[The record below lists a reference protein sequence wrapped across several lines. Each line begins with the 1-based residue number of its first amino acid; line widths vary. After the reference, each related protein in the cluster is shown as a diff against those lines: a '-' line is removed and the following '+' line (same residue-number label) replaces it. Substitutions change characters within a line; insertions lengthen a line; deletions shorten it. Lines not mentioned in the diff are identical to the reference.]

1 MDKKTR
7 LEDIF
12 NDDEFGILD
21 SKPKNNNVKSEDE
34 RLIESFQ
41 EINTFFEKNNR
52 EPESKNVT
60 EFKLL
65 SRLKAIRTDDKKIAI
80 LKQFDTYNLLENF
93 KEVSSVKDI
102 LDDDDFGIL
111 DSDDSESIFELKNVP
126 AQKERESTDFTARRK
141 AMSYESFK
149 NYEEN
154 FKQVHNEL
162 RSGQRKLVDF
172 NDVEQNLVEGNY
184 YVLDG
189 VLLYLEKD
197 GVHERKIG
205 DRIRKDGRTK
215 TIFENGNISKMLY
228 RSLAKA
234 LYNNGKIVTAKDS
247 ETEKKLYQ
255 NVGVVNEDDLESGW
269 IYILKSLSK
278 REDINGMKN
287 LFKIGFSNIPVAER
301 IKNAPNEPTYLMA
314 PVEVVS
320 TFKCYNVNVQKIE
333 GLIHRFF
340 SEVCLEIDVFDKNGK
355 RVTPREWFV
364 VPLQIIEEVIPLIVN
379 GSIINF
385 KYNVENN
392 SIQLKKN
399 EKSL

>member
-21 SKPKNNNVKSEDE
+21 SKPKNTNVKSEDE

-52 EPESKNVT
+52 EPEAKNVT

-65 SRLKAIRTDDKKIAI
+65 SRLKSLRTDAKKIAI
-80 LKQFDTYNLLENF
+80 LKQFDTYSLLENS
-93 KEVSSVKDI
+93 KEVSSINDI
-102 LDDDDFGIL
+102 LNDDDFGIL

-126 AQKERESTDFTARRK
+126 TQKERESADFTARRK
-141 AMSYESFK
+141 AMSNDSFK

-172 NDVEQNLVEGNY
+172 NDVEQNLIEGNY

-215 TIFENGNISKMLY
+215 TIFENGTMSKMLY

-234 LYNNGKIVTAKDS
+234 LYNNGKIVTSKDS
-247 ETEKKLYQ
+247 ESEKELYQ
-255 NVGVVNEDDLESGW
+255 NIGEVNESDLESGW

-278 REDINGMKN
+278 REDIKGIEN
-287 LFKIGFSNIPVAER
+287 LFKIGFSTIPVAER
-301 IKNAPNEPTYLMA
+301 IKNASKEPTYLMS
-314 PVEVVS
+314 PVQIIGS
-320 TFKCYNVNVQKIE
+320 YKCYNMNAQKFE
-333 GLIHRFF
+333 HLLHRFL
-340 SEVCLEIDVFDKNGK
+340 SEVCLEVDVFDENNK

-364 VPLQIIEEVIPLIVN
+364 VPLKIIEEAIPLIVN
-379 GSIINF
+379 GSIVNY
-385 KYNVENN
+385 KYNVKKS
-392 SIQLKKN
+392 SIQLKN
-399 EKSL
+399 N

>member
-1 MDKKTR
+1 MDKKTK

-21 SKPKNNNVKSEDE
+21 SKPKSTNLKSEDE

-41 EINTFFEKNNR
+41 EINTYFEKNNR

-65 SRLKAIRTDDKKIAI
+65 SRLKAIRTDENKIKV
-80 LKQFDTYNLLENF
+80 LKQFDTYNLLENS
-93 KEVSSVKDI
+93 KKVSSVNDI

-111 DSDDSESIFELKNVP
+111 DSDDSESIFEIKNIP
-126 AQKERESTDFTARRK
+126 TQKERESTDFTARRK
-141 AMSYESFK
+141 AMSNDSFK
-149 NYEEN
+149 TYEVN
-154 FKQVHNEL
+154 FKQVHREL
-162 RSGQRKLVDF
+162 KSGQRKLVSF
-172 NDVEQNLVEGNY
+172 TDVEQNLIEGNY

-215 TIFENGNISKMLY
+215 SIFENGTMSKMLY

-247 ETEKKLYQ
+247 ESEKELYQ
-255 NVGVVNEDDLESGW
+255 NVGLVNEHDINSGW

-278 REDINGMKN
+278 REDINGIEN
-287 LFKIGFSNIPVAER
+287 LFKIGFSTIPVAER
-301 IKNAPNEPTYLMA
+301 IKNASKEPTYLMA

-320 TFKCYNVNVQKIE
+320 TFKCYNVNAQKIE

-364 VPLQIIEEVIPLIVN
+364 APLKVIEEVVPLISN
-379 GSIINF
+379 GSIVQ
-385 KYNVENN
+385 YLYDVNN
-392 SIQLKKN
+392 KRIRLK
-399 EKSL
+399 

>member
-1 MDKKTR
+1 MDKKTK

-21 SKPKNNNVKSEDE
+21 SKPKSTNLKSEDE

-65 SRLKAIRTDDKKIAI
+65 SRLKAIRTDENKIKV
-80 LKQFDTYNLLENF
+80 LKQFDTYNLLENS
-93 KEVSSVKDI
+93 KKVSSVNDI

-111 DSDDSESIFELKNVP
+111 DSDDSESIFEIKNIP
-126 AQKERESTDFTARRK
+126 TQKERESTDFTARRK
-141 AMSYESFK
+141 AMSNDSFK
-149 NYEEN
+149 TYEVN
-154 FKQVHNEL
+154 FKQVHREL
-162 RSGQRKLVDF
+162 KSGQRKLVSF
-172 NDVEQNLVEGNY
+172 TDVEQNLIEGNY

-215 TIFENGNISKMLY
+215 TIFENGTMSKMLY

-247 ETEKKLYQ
+247 ESEKELYQ
-255 NVGVVNEDDLESGW
+255 NVGLVNEHDINSGW

-278 REDINGMKN
+278 REDINGIEN
-287 LFKIGFSNIPVAER
+287 LFKIGFSTIPVAER
-301 IKNAPNEPTYLMA
+301 IKNASKEPTYLMA

-320 TFKCYNVNVQKIE
+320 TFKCYNVNAQKIE

-364 VPLQIIEEVIPLIVN
+364 APLKVIEEVVPLISN
-379 GSIINF
+379 GSIVQ
-385 KYNVENN
+385 YLYDVNN
-392 SIQLKKN
+392 KRIRLK
-399 EKSL
+399 

>member
-1 MDKKTR
+1 MDKKTK

-21 SKPKNNNVKSEDE
+21 SKPKSTNLKSEDE

-65 SRLKAIRTDDKKIAI
+65 SRLKAIRTDEYKIKI
-80 LKQFDTYNLLENF
+80 LKQFDTYNLLENS
-93 KEVSSVKDI
+93 KEVSSVNDI

-111 DSDDSESIFELKNVP
+111 DSDDSESIFEIKNIP
-126 AQKERESTDFTARRK
+126 TQKERESTDFTARRK
-141 AMSYESFK
+141 AMSNDSFK
-149 NYEEN
+149 TYEVN
-154 FKQVHNEL
+154 FKQVHREL
-162 RSGQRKLVDF
+162 KIGQRKLVSF
-172 NDVEQNLVEGNY
+172 TDVEQNLIEGNY

-215 TIFENGNISKMLY
+215 TIFENGTMSKMLY

-234 LYNNGKIVTAKDS
+234 LYNNGKIVTDKDS
-247 ETEKKLYQ
+247 ESEKELYQ
-255 NVGVVNEDDLESGW
+255 NVGLVNEHDIDSGW

-278 REDINGMKN
+278 REDINGMEN
-287 LFKIGFSNIPVAER
+287 LFKIGFSTIPVAER
-301 IKNAPNEPTYLMA
+301 IKNASKQPTYLMA

-320 TFKCYNVNVQKIE
+320 TYICYNVNAQKIE

-364 VPLQIIEEVIPLIVN
+364 APLKVIEEVVPLISN
-379 GSIINF
+379 GSIVNF
-385 KYNVENN
+385 KYNIEKN
-392 SIQLKKN
+392 SIQLKN
-399 EKSL
+399 N